1 MPDTFNFKTARGA
14 ALPFG
19 ATVTAH
25 GINFSIYSRHATGA
39 TLVLFVS
46 GISDAVAE
54 IPLDPVSHRT
64 GRVWHIEV
72 LGVDPTV
79 VRYGWR
85 IDGPWDPAK
94 GMRFD
99 ARQILLDPYAKA
111 LTGGEVWGEPQIR
124 RTFDPEKD
132 GHAFARRC
140 CLPPADFDW
149 EDIPPLRVPL
159 EDSVIY
165 ELHVRGYTIHP
176 SSGAA
181 KPGTYRALAE
191 KIPYLKELGVTAVE
205 LMPVFEFDENE
216 HQRVDPDTGQIL
228 RNFWGYSPMAFFAP
242 KASYACNGRGGGAV
256 NEFKE
261 MVRDFHRAGL
271 EVILD
276 VVFNHTAEGDERGPT
291 ISFRGIDNV
300 IYYIKDA
307 KGGYANFSGCGNTV
321 NCNDPSVQAFIIDC
335 LRYWV
340 AEMHVDGFRFDLASI
355 LGRGPSGE
363 VLQNPPLIER
373 IAYDPVLAD
382 TKMIAEAWDA
392 AGLNQVGRFPGSGRW
407 SEWNGYFRDDM
418 RRFWRGEAGMV
429 SAFASRI
436 CGSDDL
442 YHYHPGQSINF
453 ITAHDGFTLSDL
465 VTYCEKHN
473 LKNGEENRDGESH
486 NHSQNF
492 GVEGPS
498 DYPAVKWEWHKMRK
512 NLIASLLLS
521 QGTPMLLGGDEFG
534 RTQQGNNNPYC
545 QDNEISWVD
554 WSLREKD
561 EGFLRFVRLMIA
573 LRRR

>member
-25 GINFSIYSRHATGA
+25 GINFSLSSRHATGA

-85 IDGPWDPAK
+85 IDGPWDPAN
-94 GMRFD
+94 GMRID

-140 CLPPADFDW
+140 CLPPADFDR

-228 RNFWGYSPMAFFAP
+228 RNFWGYSPLAFFAP

-335 LRYWV
+335 LRY
-340 AEMHVDGFRFDLASI
+340 
-355 LGRGPSGE
+355 
-363 VLQNPPLIER
+363 
-373 IAYDPVLAD
+373 
-382 TKMIAEAWDA
+382 
-392 AGLNQVGRFPGSGRW
+392 
-407 SEWNGYFRDDM
+407 
-418 RRFWRGEAGMV
+418 
-429 SAFASRI
+429 
-436 CGSDDL
+436 
-442 YHYHPGQSINF
+442 
-453 ITAHDGFTLSDL
+453 
-465 VTYCEKHN
+465 
-473 LKNGEENRDGESH
+473 
-486 NHSQNF
+486 
-492 GVEGPS
+492 
-498 DYPAVKWEWHKMRK
+498 
-512 NLIASLLLS
+512 
-521 QGTPMLLGGDEFG
+521 
-534 RTQQGNNNPYC
+534 
-545 QDNEISWVD
+545 
-554 WSLREKD
+554 
-561 EGFLRFVRLMIA
+561 
-573 LRRR
+573 